1 MAVEV
6 LDQGFNVIGANVEYT
21 FAQKF
26 GIFGRYGYG
35 SYNNTAFGDIK
46 PNYWM
51 AGVGFR
57 DLFTRGALAGIAVGQ
72 PFIANQIGNST
83 QTNYEAFYNYPFSRN
98 IQITP
103 TIQVIQ
109 NAGNQSSNGT
119 ILTGTLRTVFS
130 F

>member
-1 MAVEV
+1 MLWARISRILREMVKVESGDRIIDPTGRV
-6 LDQGFNVIGANVEYT
+6 LATTNPNPTVE
-21 FAQKF
+21 
-26 GIFGRYGYG
+26 
-35 SYNNTAFGDIK
+35 
-46 PNYWM
+46 
-51 AGVGFR
+51 
-57 DLFTRGALAGIAVGQ
+57 